1 MNLSNFSM
9 KLIVVFATHRSGTNY
24 LGSVMKQRSE
34 MFTLGELFHPQEA
47 FGLRPAHLQRLGKLA
62 DLNFTKAKDPALLA
76 WLHEHPVQAVQALY
90 QMAARKERE
99 AMYFKVFFSH
109 FTTPVVGT
117 VAKLA
122 GLPGFTPVV
131 LQRRPLDVYISN
143 AKATQVGSWQKAD
156 TTDLR
161 ISLSAKHY
169 AQWAE
174 KARRWYAQV
183 NEGLKKADVSPWR
196 VTYEQDV
203 DMAPDAL
210 AAHWAAH
217 LGLPPPA
224 PLDTSKALERQ
235 DRNPDW
241 RLKVSNAAEFEQAL
255 RQADLWDEALNGFVG
270 PR

>member
-1 MNLSNFSM
+1 M

-24 LGSVMKQRSE
+24 LGSVLKQRPD
-34 MFTLGELFHPQEA
+34 MFRLGELFHPQEA
-47 FGLRPAHLQRLGKLA
+47 YGLRPAHLQRLGKLA
-62 DLNFTKAKDPALLA
+62 SQSFAKPNDPALLA
-76 WLHEHPVQAVQALY
+76 WLHEHPVQAVQALH
-90 QMAARKERE
+90 QMAERKERE

-122 GLPGFTPVV
+122 GLQGFTPVV
-131 LQRRPLDVYISN
+131 LQRRPLDVFISN

-161 ISLSAKHY
+161 IKLSAKHY
-169 AQWAE
+169 AEWAE

-183 NEGLKKADVSPWR
+183 NEGLKKAGATPWR
-196 VTYEQDV
+196 TTYEQDV
-203 DMAPDAL
+203 DMAPEAL
-210 AAHWAAH
+210 AAHWATH
-217 LGLPPPA
+217 LGLAPPA
-224 PLDTSKALERQ
+224 KLDTSKVLERQ

-241 RLKVSNAAEFEQAL
+241 RLKVSNAADFEQAL
-255 RQADLWDEALNGFVG
+255 RQAQLWDEAMAGFAV

>member
-1 MNLSNFSM
+1 M

-24 LGSVMKQRSE
+24 LGSVLKQRPH
-34 MFTLGELFHPQEA
+34 MFRLGELFHPQEA
-47 FGLRPAHLQRLGKLA
+47 YGLRPAHLQRLGKLA
-62 DLNFTKAKDPALLA
+62 SQSFAKPNDPALLA
-76 WLHEHPVQAVQALY
+76 WLHEHPVQAVQALH
-90 QMAARKERE
+90 QMAERKERE

-131 LQRRPLDVYISN
+131 LQRRPLDVFISN

-161 ISLSAKHY
+161 IKLSAKHY
-169 AQWAE
+169 AEWAE

-183 NEGLKKADVSPWR
+183 NEGLKKAGATPWR
-196 VTYEQDV
+196 TTYEQDV
-203 DMAPDAL
+203 DMAPEAL
-210 AAHWAAH
+210 AAHWATH
-217 LGLPPPA
+217 LGLAPPA
-224 PLDTSKALERQ
+224 KLDTSKVLERQ

-241 RLKVSNAAEFEQAL
+241 RLKVSNAADFEQAL
-255 RQADLWDEALNGFVG
+255 QQAQLWDEAMAGFAV

>member
-1 MNLSNFSM
+1 
-9 KLIVVFATHRSGTNY
+9 
-24 LGSVMKQRSE
+24 
-34 MFTLGELFHPQEA
+34 
-47 FGLRPAHLQRLGKLA
+47 
-62 DLNFTKAKDPALLA
+62 
-76 WLHEHPVQAVQALY
+76 
-90 QMAARKERE
+90 MAERKERE

-161 ISLSAKHY
+161 IKLSAKHY
-169 AQWAE
+169 AEWAE

-183 NEGLKKADVSPWR
+183 NEGLKKAGATPWR
-196 VTYEQDV
+196 CTYEQDV
-203 DMAPDAL
+203 DMAPEAL
-210 AAHWAAH
+210 AAHWATH
-217 LGLPPPA
+217 LGLTPPA
-224 PLDTSKALERQ
+224 KLDTSKVLARQ

-241 RLKVSNAAEFEQAL
+241 RLKVSNAADFEQAL
-255 RQADLWDEALNGFVG
+255 RQANLWDEALGGFAG